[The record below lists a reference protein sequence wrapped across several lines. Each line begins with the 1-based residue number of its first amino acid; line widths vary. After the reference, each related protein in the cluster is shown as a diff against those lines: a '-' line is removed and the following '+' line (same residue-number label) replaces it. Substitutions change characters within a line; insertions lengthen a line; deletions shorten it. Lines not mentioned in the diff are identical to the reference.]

1 MRTNISRNIL
11 SIFTALVLFTAL
23 VIQTAAAARTSSSVV
38 VQIPF
43 DFQVAGKVLPAGR
56 YLVERSTTS
65 SAEGL
70 SLRNVDSKHGAFVL
84 TATVQSRFRQ
94 SDSRLVFN
102 RYKDQYFLSQFWI
115 SGEATGRELI
125 KTDRELRVERELA
138 KAGSAPERVS
148 VAIVQKN

>member
-1 MRTNISRNIL
+1 MRANISRNIL
-11 SIFTALVLFTAL
+11 SILTALVLFAAL
-23 VIQTAAAARTSSSVV
+23 VVQSAAARASSSVV

-65 SAEGL
+65 SNEGL
-70 SLRNVDSKHGAFVL
+70 SLRNVDQKYGAFVL
-84 TATVQSRFRQ
+84 TATVQSKLRQ

-115 SGEATGRELI
+115 AGEATGRELI
-125 KTDRELRVERELA
+125 KTDRERTVERELA

-148 VAIVQKN
+148 LAIVQKK